1 MNEFYKP
8 QNEDKQEEK
17 YKNIKN
23 LLILTFIVILAYLIE
38 KLFRNSLVKSFYLL
52 IILAIIAVLILFNLS
67 PSYPLITQIKYF
79 LKNFYNSKSD
89 SKDEITKKKLQK
101 VKNIYES
108 GYMFNKM
115 NNNYL
120 GSNQIFNRQ
129 NENINNDNIFSQS
142 RNDDDLA
149 NKISNI
155 NKINNEPLINSFNK
169 TFTNE
174 YSNEKRNEN
183 IKNENNYIF
192 NNNNDNYEII
202 GSKKYTN
209 IPTNEF
215 EFNQKNFIN
224 NNPPKDIIS
233 SPFTKKTR
241 LPPSSGSS
249 PGNFNLLSSNSKNII
264 SNNKIISTFNNI
276 NPINS
281 ISFKQSIPEFGN
293 SIYENQVQIIPK
305 NKEIS
310 FGKYQYLKS
319 RYSNT
324 QALNQENNKLKYN
337 WDKIPRELATIDYK
351 SWIVRLKN
359 FISRNL
365 IPNIITKH
373 DENISNLNSILSNL
387 GIKIISTL
395 PDNDNEDFLRTLN
408 EKIYFLN
415 SNKIELSKDINQ
427 NQSNNILYK
436 NVEKL
441 FNNNYKLTNKDM
453 DENTNNKLSFFPSL
467 MNFNEYLKEKKE
479 LENNKYNPEKKL
491 NNIFFGDTIKI
502 KHILGAIEKKINI
515 LEMQKNNENLNIA
528 HSQRQKIIKMIN
540 LNNNPFLRN
549 EDTKRIDDFLS
560 NMNITNKYTLTN
572 LQRLLYERIIIN
584 ERLFPKELFHKKDET
599 HVLLVIE
606 YAMERLKQLE
616 KNFNL
621 YGDGSSGG
629 DFLNDSWCSILPT
642 DSQLIAH
649 LMINYLETLYEINY
663 NKNQQV
669 FLLSYPSL
677 YNILKESSNMN
688 IKSQTSVFLYQINP
702 PETGPKFYVVY
713 DGNLIPCA
721 LDDINLFFAFSI
733 YFYLLSSKSPTF
745 VMNFGIHSFINELIK

>member
-1 MNEFYKP
+1 MNEYYNP
-8 QNEDKQEEK
+8 QSEDKQEEK

-23 LLILTFIVILAYLIE
+23 LLIFTFIVILAYLIE
-38 KLFRNSLVKSFYLL
+38 KLFRTSLLKSLYLL
-52 IILAIIAVLILFNLS
+52 IILAIIAFLILFNLS
-67 PSYPLITQIKYF
+67 PSYQLIAQIRYF
-79 LKNFYNSKSD
+79 FNKNFGGGKSD
-89 SKDEITKKKLQK
+89 SKDEIIKKKLQK

-108 GYMFNKM
+108 GYMSNKM
-115 NNNYL
+115 NNNYQ

-129 NENINNDNIFSQS
+129 NENINNDIIFSQS
-142 RNDDDLA
+142 RNYDDLE

-174 YSNEKRNEN
+174 YNNEKRNYN
-183 IKNENNYIF
+183 LKNENNYMF

-209 IPTNEF
+209 SSTNEY
-215 EFNQKNFIN
+215 EFNQNNFLN

-233 SPFTKKTR
+233 SPFNKKTR

-249 PGNFNLLSSNSKNII
+249 PGNFNLLSNNSKNII

-281 ISFKQSIPEFGN
+281 ISFKQSIPDFGN
-293 SIYENQVQIIPK
+293 SMYENQVQIIPK

-310 FGKYQYLKS
+310 FSKYQYLKS

-337 WDKIPRELATIDYK
+337 RDKIPRDLAIIDYK

-395 PDNDNEDFLRTLN
+395 PDNDSEDFLRILN

-436 NVEKL
+436 NAEKY
-441 FNNNYKLTNKDM
+441 FNNYKLTNKDLN
-453 DENTNNKLSFFPSL
+453 ENSNNKFTFFPSL
-467 MNFNEYLKEKKE
+467 MNFNEYLNEQKE

-502 KHILGAIEKKINI
+502 KQILGSIEKKINI
-515 LEMQKNNENLNIA
+515 LEMQKNNENLDIT

-549 EDTKRIDDFLS
+549 EDTKRIDTFLS
-560 NMNITNKYTLTN
+560 NMNIANKYTLTN

-584 ERLFPKELFHKKDET
+584 ERLFPKELFHKKDEI

-606 YAMERLKQLE
+606 YAIERLKQLD

-649 LMINYLETLYEINY
+649 LMINHLETLYEINY
-663 NKNQQV
+663 NKNEQV
-669 FLLSYPSL
+669 FLLSYPSNI
-677 YNILKESSNMN
+677 NILKESNNMN

-702 PETGPKFYVVY
+702 PEAGPKFNIVY
-713 DGNLIPCA
+713 DGNLIPCP

-733 YFYLLSSKSPTF
+733 YFYLLSAKSPTF